1 MLKIA
6 CPCHQ
11 TALME
16 VFHVAFVGIRLP
28 FETDVVI
35 SLLSMESV
43 LNQPHQELNHIPQI
57 EKHIGHFPLLTGV
70 DELMVQ
76 LVRFHLS
83 PPALHKNNAEKVEAV
98 VSAKRNETVVDDFH
112 GGKVSD
118 FFPIMGVFLRCLSDE
133 SRFLCIFAKEIDD
146 TYLKKVRTGMDYTKY
161 FKKSGWAAAGR
172 YYAMHPSKLKEL
184 FTSAKKYATK
194 DGLKAVKDEFLF
206 ICQYIRDVFTGNYKE
221 YNFLNLTVIVGALV
235 YVVTPADVMPDFMP
249 AIGLIDDAAILVW
262 ATHEFADELDRY
274 RFFLSRRQREED
286 AKAAE
291 AKALEIED
299 IDFEE
304 IPPSQIG

>member
-1 MLKIA
+1 
-6 CPCHQ
+6 
-11 TALME
+11 
-16 VFHVAFVGIRLP
+16 
-28 FETDVVI
+28 
-35 SLLSMESV
+35 
-43 LNQPHQELNHIPQI
+43 
-57 EKHIGHFPLLTGV
+57 
-70 DELMVQ
+70 
-76 LVRFHLS
+76 
-83 PPALHKNNAEKVEAV
+83 
-98 VSAKRNETVVDDFH
+98 
-112 GGKVSD
+112 
-118 FFPIMGVFLRCLSDE
+118 
-133 SRFLCIFAKEIDD
+133 
-146 TYLKKVRTGMDYTKY
+146 
-161 FKKSGWAAAGR
+161 
-172 YYAMHPSKLKEL
+172 MHPSKLKEL